1 MKLFRSFLLGALG
14 TLLACSVPLVSRAAD
29 TADNAYIL
37 QLTPAGDQV
46 PTTIIFNSNLA
57 GQDLTVQSTGLLG
70 INAVTKGNIT
80 SSVIAAGSA
89 TSLTTATTKTITS
102 LTLGVGI
109 WRVYGYVDYVL
120 AGATTTV
127 FQHGFATTTNT
138 FTNTLQAQDTNTTV
152 ESGFTTATQTVTGQP
167 TPFQQITVASGTQQ
181 VFMVA
186 NATFSAG
193 TVTAYGSMFALQ
205 AK

>member
-1 MKLFRSFLLGALG
+1 MKSFRSSLVSLSVL
-14 TLLACSVPLVSRAAD
+14 LLASAAPLLRAAD

-70 INAVTKGNIT
+70 INPVTKGNIT

-89 TSLTTATTKTITS
+89 TSLTTATTKTVTS
-102 LTLGVGI
+102 LTLGVGV

-138 FTNTLQAQDTNTTV
+138 FTNSLQAQDTNTTV
-152 ESGFTTATQTVTGQP
+152 ESGFTTATQTVTAQP
-167 TPFQQITVASGTQQ
+167 TPFQQITVLSGTQQ
-181 VFMVA
+181 IFMVA

-193 TVTAYGSMFALQ
+193 TVTAYGSMYALQ
-205 AK
+205 SK

>member
-1 MKLFRSFLLGALG
+1 MKSFRSSLVSLSVL
-14 TLLACSVPLVSRAAD
+14 LLASSAPLLQAAD

-46 PTTIIFNSNLA
+46 PTTIVFNSNLA

-70 INAVTKGNIT
+70 INPVTKGNIT

-89 TSLTTATTKTITS
+89 TSLTTATTKTVTS

-138 FTNTLQAQDTNTTV
+138 FTNSLQAQDTNTTV
-152 ESGFTTATQTVTGQP
+152 ESGFTTATQTVTAQP
-167 TPFQQITVASGTQQ
+167 TPFQQITVLSGTQQ
-181 VFMVA
+181 IFMVA

-193 TVTAYGSMFALQ
+193 TVTAYGSMYALQ
-205 AK
+205 SK

>member
-1 MKLFRSFLLGALG
+1 MKPFRNSALGALV
-14 TLLACSVPLVSRAAD
+14 LLASCLLPIAAHAAD

-46 PTTIIFNSNLA
+46 PTTLIFNSNQA
-57 GQDLTVQSTGLLG
+57 GQDITIASTGLLTV
-70 INAVTKGNIT
+70 NPVTKGNIT

-89 TSLTTATTKTITS
+89 TSLTTATPKTITS
-102 LTLGVGI
+102 LTLGVGT

-127 FQHGFATTTNT
+127 LQHGFGTTTNS
-138 FTNTLQAQDTNTTV
+138 FTNSLQAQDTNTII
-152 ESGFTTATQTVTGQP
+152 ESGFTTATTTLTGQP

-186 NATFSAG
+186 DATFSAG
-193 TVTAYGSMFALQ
+193 TVTAYGSMYATQ
-205 AK
+205 SK